1 MGAQTYILY
10 SAAIDSFYIGSTQDM
25 EQRFNKHITG
35 FYPNGFTSKAKD
47 WVIFMRIDCET
58 MAQARSIEAHIKR
71 MKSRKYLHDLK
82 QYPEIAEN
90 LVNLYKQREH
100 PR

>member
-1 MGAQTYILY
+1 
-10 SAAIDSFYIGSTQDM
+10 DM

-58 MAQARSIEAHIKR
+58 MAQARSIVFTTSDR
-71 MKSRKYLHDLK
+71 RKAIAVGIRYLMT
-82 QYPEIAEN
+82 
-90 LVNLYKQREH
+90 
-100 PR
+100 